1 VSQFCN
7 GIMIAA
13 YQGDVFSCTE
23 RSQSNVRD
31 TIDDRNL
38 SSSRAWRTTYIV
50 WTKNKSCYVGA
61 KDQHAATRA
70 RGAGEAGDL

>member
-1 VSQFCN
+1 V
-7 GIMIAA
+7 IAA

-38 SSSRAWRTTYIV
+38 SSGRARQTTYIV

-61 KDQHAATRA
+61 KD
-70 RGAGEAGDL
+70 